1 MSDELHTLF
10 SASTDI
16 PTLIAHLEALIATN
30 KETPNH
36 RMHSHH
42 ALQFFERAD
51 IPAKARVATLVGKY
65 HVLAYNSPSPTP
77 AMEAI
82 QLLNE
87 AITGT
92 PVTQS
97 LAAST
102 PDVVR
107 ASVAVCD
114 TRVVLFRNGSELL
127 HGRAADFPSS
137 ADECAVFTASRTRC
151 RTSLSGRRSRSFH
164 CTLGL
169 LCTLPLPPTVDRV
182 LERAVFIGSNV
193 DRALVLGCG

>member
-1 MSDELHTLF
+1 MSDELHTHF
-10 SASTDI
+10 ASTDI

-51 IPAKARVATLVGKY
+51 IPAKARVATLLGQY

-107 ASVAVCD
+107 ASVAVYD
-114 TRVVLFRNGSELL
+114 TRVVLFRHGSELL
-127 HGRAADFPSS
+127 HGRAADFPSF
-137 ADECAVFTASRTRC
+137 ADECAVFDDVSNTLQNFTVWEGIKELPLHPRATVHAAAPAH
-151 RTSLSGRRSRSFH
+151 RRSR
-164 CTLGL
+164 LGEGG
-169 LCTLPLPPTVDRV
+169 VHWQ
-182 LERAVFIGSNV
+182 
-193 DRALVLGCG
+193 